1 MTRQHYIKA
10 LHYFM
15 TYLHIP
21 LDAYDKLLEKDP
33 KHIQMDIC
41 DFVTYLRK
49 KGLSSASVSVYVAA
63 VNKFYAMNDIVLNWK
78 KIRSF
83 MGEYEKTVEDRPYTH
98 SEIQTLIQHA
108 SPRNKAMIL
117 LMSSAGLRIG
127 AISILK
133 VKDLEPIDK
142 YNIYKIS
149 VYSKSRK
156 SRYFSFCT
164 PECRKSLENYID
176 YRKRWEERITE
187 ESPLFRTEFN
197 NGIKYISTDRGK
209 QIIISILRDTGL
221 RKPPIEGKTQRSHI
235 MGNHGFRKF
244 FETNAFRA
252 GMDLIYVRR
261 LLGQTAGL
269 EDSYLKLSEEE
280 LLEGDSKHVGFIGI
294 IDALTIDDSHRLKRK
309 VKDLTEK
316 QDEIQKIKV
325 LHELEMK
332 SMREDMSKQIN
343 LVMEMIQQNPQLANV
358 KPEVLID
365 RKGK

>member
-1 MTRQHYIKA
+1 MTRQHYVKG
-10 LHYFM
+10 LGYFM
-15 TYLHIP
+15 DYLHLP
-21 LDAYDKLLEKDP
+21 HDAYDKLLEKDP

-49 KGLSSASVSVYVAA
+49 RGNASASVSVYVAA
-63 VNKFYAMNDIVLNWK
+63 VNKFYAMNDIILNWK

-83 MGEYEKTVEDRPYTH
+83 MGEHEKTVEDRPYTH

-127 AISILK
+127 AISTLK
-133 VKDLEPIDK
+133 IKDLEPIDK

-149 VYSKSRK
+149 VYSRSRK

-164 PECRKSLENYID
+164 PECRKSIENYIE
-176 YRKRWEERITE
+176 YRRRWEERITE

-209 QIIISILRDTGL
+209 QIIINILRDTGL

-244 FETNAFRA
+244 FETNAFKA
-252 GMDLIYVRR
+252 GMDHMYLRR
-261 LLGQTAGL
+261 LMGQKSGL

-280 LLEGDSKHVGFIGI
+280 LEANKGL
-294 IDALTIDDSHRLKRK
+294 
-309 VKDLTEK
+309 
-316 QDEIQKIKV
+316 QKI
-325 LHELEMK
+325 LNLY
-332 SMREDMSKQIN
+332 SM
-343 LVMEMIQQNPQLANV
+343 
-358 KPEVLID
+358 
-365 RKGK
+365 

>member
-1 MTRQHYIKA
+1 MTRQHYVKA

-15 TYLHIP
+15 IYLGIP
-21 LDAYDKLLEKDP
+21 LGVYDKLLEKDP

-63 VNKFYAMNDIVLNWK
+63 VNKFYAMNDIILNWK

-83 MGEYEKTVEDRPYTH
+83 MDDHEKTVDDRPYTH

-117 LMSSAGLRIG
+117 LMSSGGLRIG

-133 VKDLEPIDK
+133 IKDLKPIDK

-149 VYSKSRK
+149 VYSRSRR
-156 SRYFSFCT
+156 SSYFSFCT
-164 PECRKSLENYID
+164 PECRKSIENYID

-197 NGIKYISTDRGK
+197 NGIKHISTDRGK
-209 QIIISILRDTGL
+209 QIIINILRDTGL
-221 RKPPIEGKTQRSHI
+221 RKPPTEGSPQRCHI

-252 GMDLIYVRR
+252 GMDHMYLRR
-261 LLGQTAGL
+261 LMGQKSGL
-269 EDSYLKLSEEE
+269 EDAYLKLSEEE
-280 LLEGDSKHVGFIGI
+280 LLEGDNKHVGYIGI
-294 IDALTIDDSHRLKRK
+294 IDQLTIDDTNRLKR
-309 VKDLTEK
+309 EN
-316 QDEIQKIKV
+316 QV
-325 LHELEMK
+325 LK
-332 SMREDMSKQIN
+332 
-343 LVMEMIQQNPQLANV
+343 
-358 KPEVLID
+358 ID
-365 RKGK
+365 RNKLETRLDKLEELYKSLL

>member
-1 MTRQHYIKA
+1 MTRQHYVKG
-10 LHYFM
+10 LGYFM
-15 TYLHIP
+15 DYLHLP
-21 LDAYDKLLEKDP
+21 HDAYDKLLEKDP

-49 KGLSSASVSVYVAA
+49 RGNASASVSVYVAA
-63 VNKFYAMNDIVLNWK
+63 VNKFYAMNDIILNWK

-83 MGEYEKTVEDRPYTH
+83 MGEHEKTVEDRPYTH

-127 AISILK
+127 AISTLK
-133 VKDLEPIDK
+133 IKDLEPIDK

-149 VYSKSRK
+149 VYSRSRK

-164 PECRKSLENYID
+164 PECRKSIENYIE
-176 YRKRWEERITE
+176 YRRRWEERITE
-187 ESPLFRTEFN
+187 ESPLLRTEFN

-209 QIIISILRDTGL
+209 QIIINILRDTGL

-244 FETNAFRA
+244 FETNAFKA
-252 GMDLIYVRR
+252 GMDHMYLRR
-261 LLGQTAGL
+261 LMGQKSGL

-280 LLEGDSKHVGFIGI
+280 LEANKGL
-294 IDALTIDDSHRLKRK
+294 
-309 VKDLTEK
+309 
-316 QDEIQKIKV
+316 QKI
-325 LHELEMK
+325 LNLY
-332 SMREDMSKQIN
+332 SM
-343 LVMEMIQQNPQLANV
+343 
-358 KPEVLID
+358 
-365 RKGK
+365 